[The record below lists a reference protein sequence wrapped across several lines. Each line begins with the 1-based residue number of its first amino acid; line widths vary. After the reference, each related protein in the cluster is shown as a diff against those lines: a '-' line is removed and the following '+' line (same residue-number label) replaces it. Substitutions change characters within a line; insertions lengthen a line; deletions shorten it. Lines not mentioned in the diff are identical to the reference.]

1 MKLGTHILPA
11 MAIAFFLVP
20 ALFADDTPKP
30 GDSPRN
36 DDAANSAAAA
46 IPAPKPLPPS
56 PASPDK
62 HSRRMRGQ
70 SDSTP
75 KLELFLGYSYWRAL
89 PYSTGNRIE
98 SMNGGSTSLAYNFNR
113 HVGLVFDF
121 AGFSAD
127 TLQFSNQGPLFSPSR
142 VVDGDGKVFSF
153 LVGPRVSFR
162 DHGRLTPFLQV
173 LGGGVHATDFTLD
186 ICSAPIYACVPLP
199 SETAFAM
206 TAGGG
211 LDYRLN
217 HRFSLRLIQAEYLLT
232 RFQDPSSL
240 TGASGWQSNMR
251 LSAGIVLRFG
261 GNPPPPPPPPN
272 RSPIVSCSV
281 DKTAVYAGSASS
293 ALVRADASDPDNDT
307 LTYSWSTNGGTVE
320 GRSAEATWNVSDA
333 APGTYAVRVRVDD
346 GRGGTADC
354 SADIRVEPQPNRA
367 PTMSCSA
374 DRNSVV
380 IGETVQ
386 LTATASDPD
395 NDPLTYSWK
404 ASGGRV
410 RGRESSARFET
421 AGLKAGRYSIMGHVD
436 DGRGGGADCQLGIE
450 LQEPPPPPEMLELEV
465 RLALH
470 SIYFQ
475 TARPTASNPTG
486 GLVQS
491 QEKILSTLAADFQK
505 YLAYRPE
512 AHLILGGHAD
522 PRGSAEYN
530 KQLTERRVERA
541 RSYLMGH
548 GVSATAVETRSFGEE
563 DQLTAE
569 QIKEQIAQNPE
580 LTPDDRQQMLNN
592 LQVMVLANNRRVD
605 ISLSTT
611 GQQSTHRY
619 PFNAKDY
626 LALISTQ
633 GAEKGQPAKKKP
645 RR

>member
-1 MKLGTHILPA
+1 
-11 MAIAFFLVP
+11 
-20 ALFADDTPKP
+20 
-30 GDSPRN
+30 
-36 DDAANSAAAA
+36 
-46 IPAPKPLPPS
+46 
-56 PASPDK
+56 
-62 HSRRMRGQ
+62 
-70 SDSTP
+70 
-75 KLELFLGYSYWRAL
+75 
-89 PYSTGNRIE
+89 
-98 SMNGGSTSLAYNFNR
+98 
-113 HVGLVFDF
+113 
-121 AGFSAD
+121 
-127 TLQFSNQGPLFSPSR
+127 
-142 VVDGDGKVFSF
+142 
-153 LVGPRVSFR
+153 
-162 DHGRLTPFLQV
+162 
-173 LGGGVHATDFTLD
+173 
-186 ICSAPIYACVPLP
+186 
-199 SETAFAM
+199 
-206 TAGGG
+206 
-211 LDYRLN
+211 
-217 HRFSLRLIQAEYLLT
+217 
-232 RFQDPSSL
+232 
-240 TGASGWQSNMR
+240 MR

-465 RLALH
+465 RLAL
-470 SIYFQ
+470 
-475 TARPTASNPTG
+475 TAFISRPRGP
-486 GLVQS
+486 
-491 QEKILSTLAADFQK
+491 LSTIPPAAGSRARKRSVHVAADFQK

-522 PRGSAEYN
+522 PRGLRGMQQAAHGA
-530 KQLTERRVERA
+530 RVEARA
-541 RSYLMGH
+541 RSYLMGL
-548 GVSATAVETRSFGEE
+548 GCPPLPWRRG
-563 DQLTAE
+563 L
-569 QIKEQIAQNPE
+569 
-580 LTPDDRQQMLNN
+580 
-592 LQVMVLANNRRVD
+592 LAKR
-605 ISLSTT
+605 IS
-611 GQQSTHRY
+611 
-619 PFNAKDY
+619 
-626 LALISTQ
+626 
-633 GAEKGQPAKKKP
+633 
-645 RR
+645 